1 MQDNHSNLEEQQRD
15 EEPFQIEEGLSA
27 NVLNNMM
34 EETLIRDS
42 DGDSNVDSDEVIFYS
57 KGNFMSRKGI
67 KKESITHHP
76 IGLSH
81 GPQPGKIE
89 KSIGTKET
97 DEVAVM
103 IDTYNPLYVTKYA
116 ERIDDSDYPFSW
128 IDK

>member
-1 MQDNHSNLEEQQRD
+1 
-15 EEPFQIEEGLSA
+15 
-27 NVLNNMM
+27 
-34 EETLIRDS
+34 
-42 DGDSNVDSDEVIFYS
+42 
-57 KGNFMSRKGI
+57 MSRKGI

-89 KSIGTKET
+89 KSIGAKQTN
-97 DEVAVM
+97 EVAVM
-103 IDTYNPLYVTKYA
+103 VDTYSPLYITKYA